1 MSKNIE
7 QIKTII
13 KNRVDNNLNSLLED
27 IQIESKETIE
37 GVLSYN
43 EGILPPRFK
52 ELKDELNTMIL
63 SYIEDTLVIDEEYVT
78 DFV

>member
-13 KNRVDNNLNSLLED
+13 KNRVDNNLNSLLEE
-27 IQIESKETIE
+27 IQIETKETVE

-43 EGILPPRFK
+43 GGILPPRFR

-63 SYIEDTLVIDEEYVT
+63 SYIEDTLVIDEEFVT

>member
-13 KNRVDNNLNSLLED
+13 KNRVDTNLNSLLED

>member
-13 KNRVDNNLNSLLED
+13 KNRVDNNLNSLLEE
-27 IQIESKETIE
+27 IQIETKETVE

-43 EGILPPRFK
+43 GGILPPRFK

-63 SYIEDTLVIDEEYVT
+63 SYIEDTLVIDEEFVT

>member
-43 EGILPPRFK
+43 EGILPPRFR

-63 SYIEDTLVIDEEYVT
+63 SYIEDTLVIDEEFVT

>member
-13 KNRVDNNLNSLLED
+13 KNRVDNNLNSLLEE
-27 IQIESKETIE
+27 IQIETKETIE

-43 EGILPPRFK
+43 EGILPPRFR

-63 SYIEDTLVIDEEYVT
+63 SYIEDTLVIDEEFVT

>member
-63 SYIEDTLVIDEEYVT
+63 SYIEDTLVIDEEFVT

>member
-52 ELKDELNTMIL
+52 ELKDELNGIIL

>member
-13 KNRVDNNLNSLLED
+13 KNKVDTNLNSLLED

-63 SYIEDTLVIDEEYVT
+63 SYIEDTLVIDEEFVT

>member
-13 KNRVDNNLNSLLED
+13 KNRVDNNLNSLLEE